1 MDARHAYVCAGWFV
15 AAATLAAGIGLA
27 FLGWQSRS
35 TALGLFGLALAIA
48 APAIAVATALARIE
62 LEPELFDEVSAAE
75 SALRYIRL
83 ARAHVC
89 MLAAGALVY
98 GFANF
103 IGFIAARDFV
113 TGYAVI
119 VVAALAVYLP
129 WLARQ
134 EKQTYDLREILRMQL
149 RSASSGNLLATR

>member
-98 GFANF
+98 GFAEF
-103 IGFIAARDFV
+103 IGFIAARVFV
-113 TGYAVI
+113 IGYAVM
-119 VVAALAVYLP
+119 VAVGLAVYLP

-134 EKQTYDLREILRMQL
+134 EKGTCDQLEELRTRL
-149 RSASSGNLLATR
+149 RSVKAENFLAMQ